1 MKQNGRSRNRFMWGC
16 ARNWCAIDVQGNASE
31 CQQEWHYQRV
41 KVEHLGTHRKGFWIP
56 VLQLYKKKSYAFF
69 MCMWIVYAC
78 VSTLCAVVWAQ
89 WHVWRPVEDAAWTPL
104 ELLTLLLEAGAL
116 TVPGVYHFS
125 PSLVAGKSQWAS
137 CCDVTF
143 PALGLP
149 AHVWPSVTFH
159 IGTGDPNSGPKH
171 TVTH

>member
-1 MKQNGRSRNRFMWGC
+1 MCKELMCNRC
-16 ARNWCAIDVQGNASE
+16 ARKCQWMSTGMALSESEGRAPGYPQERVLDPSITIVQ
-31 CQQEWHYQRV
+31 
-41 KVEHLGTHRKGFWIP
+41 
-56 VLQLYKKKSYAFF
+56 KKSYAFF

-78 VSTLCAVVWAQ
+78 VYTLCAVVWAQ

-104 ELLTLLLEAGAL
+104 ELLEAGAL